1 MMMQLVKRLWK
12 NVPKDKLI
20 LPNAHFMLQAALT
33 YNNLTYA
40 KYDPQNQIGCAEA
53 PLETC

>member
-1 MMMQLVKRLWK
+1 MMQLVKRLWK